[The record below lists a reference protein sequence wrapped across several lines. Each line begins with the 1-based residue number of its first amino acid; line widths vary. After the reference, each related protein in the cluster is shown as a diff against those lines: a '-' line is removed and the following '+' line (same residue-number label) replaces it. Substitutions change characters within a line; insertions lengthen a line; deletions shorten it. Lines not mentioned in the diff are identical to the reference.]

1 MMQPR
6 NNKAIIL
13 YYTWKIK
20 YRNQQIKIEIY
31 SRIYKNVEAYFCIFY
46 ILKLIYVGCCV
57 CEFWLISVITVK
69 CPTLRKNNPANINS
83 LLLNTRHEDLFHIPT
98 IRL

>member
-1 MMQPR
+1 MINFMMQPR

-31 SRIYKNVEAYFCIFY
+31 SRTYKNVEAYFCIFY
-46 ILKLIYVGCCV
+46 ILKLI
-57 CEFWLISVITVK
+57 
-69 CPTLRKNNPANINS
+69 
-83 LLLNTRHEDLFHIPT
+83 
-98 IRL
+98 